1 MLHVLFEFIIL
12 VEGRG
17 DKLLTPERN
26 VRSSSSSVEVVDIRI
41 LNSQLVKS
49 GKSEGPDFVL
59 FESMINRGIVGIGR
73 VSVEGLSLDIVE
85 FEGFIIIIHGDGVR
99 NTYDILA
106 LRLVGLQAL
115 EVVNLVKGDIIH
127 VFEDVGVL
135 HNVLIEAREGVV
147 QNRAS
152 SGSVDELLHAYVKT
166 SIELVVLVLVMLTAI
181 VNASGSVS
189 TSHALVFTVSVNA
202 P

>member
-26 VRSSSSSVEVVDIRI
+26 VGSSGGSVEVVNIRV

-49 GKSEGPDFVL
+49 GKSEGPDFIL
-59 FESMINRGIVGIGR
+59 FESMINSGIVGIGR
-73 VSVEGLSLDIVE
+73 VSVEGFSLDVE
-85 FEGFIIIIHGDGVR
+85 EFKGFIIIIHGDRVG
-99 NTYDILA
+99 NTNDILA
-106 LRLVGLQAL
+106 LRLVRLQAL

-135 HNVLIEAREGVV
+135 HNVLIEAREWVV
-147 QNRAS
+147 KNRAS
-152 SGSVDELLHAYVKT
+152 PGSVDELLHADVET
-166 SIELVVLVLVMLTAI
+166 GVELVVLVLVMLAAV
-181 VNASGSVS
+181 VNTSGGES
-189 TSHALVFTVSVNA
+189 TSHALVFTVSVDA

>member
-1 MLHVLFEFIIL
+1 LLHVLFEFIIL

-26 VRSSSSSVEVVDIRI
+26 VGSSGGSVEVVNIRV

-49 GKSEGPDFVL
+49 GKSEGPDFIL
-59 FESMINRGIVGIGR
+59 FESMINSGIVGIGR
-73 VSVEGLSLDIVE
+73 VSVEGFSLDVE
-85 FEGFIIIIHGDGVR
+85 EFKGFIIIIHGDRVG
-99 NTYDILA
+99 NTNDILA
-106 LRLVGLQAL
+106 LRLVRLQAL

-135 HNVLIEAREGVV
+135 HNVLIEAREWVV
-147 QNRAS
+147 KNRAS
-152 SGSVDELLHAYVKT
+152 PGSVDELLHADVET
-166 SIELVVLVLVMLTAI
+166 GVELVVLVLVMLAAV
-181 VNASGSVS
+181 VNTSGGES
-189 TSHALVFTVSVNA
+189 TSHALVFTVSVDA

>member
-26 VRSSSSSVEVVDIRI
+26 VRSSSGSVKVVDIRI

-152 SGSVDELLHAYVKT
+152 SGSVDELLHADVET

>member
-1 MLHVLFEFIIL
+1 LLHVLFEFIIL

-26 VRSSSSSVEVVDIRI
+26 VGSSSGSVEVVDIRV

-49 GKSEGPDFVL
+49 GKSEGPDFIL
-59 FESMINRGIVGIGR
+59 FESMINRGIIGIGR
-73 VSVEGLSLDIVE
+73 VSVEGLSLDIEE
-85 FEGFIIIIHGDGVR
+85 FKGFIIIIHGDGVR
-99 NTYDILA
+99 HTNDILA
-106 LRLVGLQAL
+106 LRLVGLQAFK
-115 EVVNLVKGDIIH
+115 VVNLVKGDIIH

-135 HNVLIEAREGVV
+135 HNVLIETREGVV
-147 QNRAS
+147 ENRAS
-152 SGSVDELLHAYVKT
+152 SGSVDELLHADVET
-166 SIELVVLVLVMLTAI
+166 GIELVVLVLVMLTAI
-181 VNASGSVS
+181 INASGSES